1 MNKPNL
7 NTILQII
14 ALVFL
19 LIIGDITL
27 RSSSNWK
34 IVKSEMQ
41 QAKENVKQSQDS
53 LVATIS
59 RLEISK
65 KEFETMKAQ
74 KDLIIHQRDSLILDY
89 KRRNTRDLRSLQAIK
104 DSIKRLNTQLTK
116 DREIVNR
123 LLGIE

>member
-19 LIIGDITL
+19 LIIGYLTL

-34 IVKSEMQ
+34 IVKSELQ